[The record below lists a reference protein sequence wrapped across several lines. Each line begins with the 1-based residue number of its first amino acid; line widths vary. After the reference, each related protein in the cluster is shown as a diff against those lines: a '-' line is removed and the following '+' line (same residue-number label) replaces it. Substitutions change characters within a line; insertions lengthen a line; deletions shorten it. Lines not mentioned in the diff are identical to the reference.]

1 MKHVLLISLIAS
13 VAFADPLSKRL
24 TAIDVAPTR
33 AELVELGGAPRL
45 MTLTKPDQPF
55 IVRRA
60 AIAALG
66 NFATADVRDVLV
78 TLSASGDVTLRKAAL
93 EALGFAFVDD
103 VVVERAL
110 TTSLSDEAPM
120 LRRAAIRGLARRTT
134 STSLLA
140 LEQQATTERDAE
152 TKAMLSQALT
162 SRR

>member
-1 MKHVLLISLIAS
+1 MRWVLLISLLAS
-13 VAFADPLSKRL
+13 VAAADPLAKRL
-24 TAIDVAPTR
+24 TTIDVAPTK

-45 MTLTKPDQPF
+45 LALTKDEHPF
-55 IVRRA
+55 VVRRA

-66 NFATADVRDVLV
+66 NFATAEVRAALE
-78 TLSASGDVTLRKAAL
+78 TLSASGDVTLRKTAL

-103 VVVERAL
+103 VLAERAL
-110 TTSLSDEAPM
+110 VEALRDEAPM

-140 LEQQATTERDAE
+140 LERQATIERDVE
-152 TKAMLSQALT
+152 TRAMLSQALT

>member
-55 IVRRA
+55 IVRSA

-66 NFATADVRDVLV
+66 NFATAEVREVLV
-78 TLSASGDVTLRKAAL
+78 TLSGSGDVSLRKAAL

-103 VVVERAL
+103 VLAERAL
-110 TTSLSDEAPM
+110 IKALSDDAPM
-120 LRRAAIRGLARRTT
+120 LRRASIRGLARRTT

-140 LEQQATTERDAE
+140 LEQQATTERDPE